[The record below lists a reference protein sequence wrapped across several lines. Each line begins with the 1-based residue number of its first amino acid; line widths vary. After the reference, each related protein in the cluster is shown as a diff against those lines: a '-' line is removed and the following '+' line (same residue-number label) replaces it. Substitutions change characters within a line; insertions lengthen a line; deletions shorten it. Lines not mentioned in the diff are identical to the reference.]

1 MKANLRQRH
10 LGIYC
15 VLGTLACGLA
25 IGLKIAAVWGV
36 DAYVYSLPMVGGVL
50 ASLEVAEIANPI
62 LLALLGL
69 ALGALT
75 YYLPTGSSPSV
86 RLLLLGLAL
95 PLVLI
100 MGHRLRYNIW
110 LQQVAEQE
118 SLSMSQARQAT
129 NEFLRRE
136 TSKSG
141 ILGFY
146 WYTATRATPPI
157 RLNNLE
163 RSNDTSSLQA
173 QLTALGQRQ
182 TGLLGLAFSIYN
194 WLFAHAGWG
203 IRAIYALLSGVMG
216 LAYFYKGQQWAERK
230 RRR

>member
-1 MKANLRQRH
+1 MQAKLRQRH

-15 VLGTLACGLA
+15 VLGILACGLA
-25 IGLKIAAVWGV
+25 IGSKVAVAWGI
-36 DAYVYSLPMVGGVL
+36 DSYVYSLPIVGGVL
-50 ASLEVAEIANPI
+50 ASLEVAEIASPI
-62 LLALLGL
+62 LLAILGVI
-69 ALGALT
+69 LGALT
-75 YYLPTGSSPSV
+75 YYLPASSGPTI
-86 RLLLLGLAL
+86 RLLLLGLTL

-100 MGHRLRYNIW
+100 AGHCVRYNTW

-118 SLSMSQARQAT
+118 SLSARQARQAT

-136 TSKSG
+136 TAQSG
-141 ILGFY
+141 IVGFY
-146 WYTATRATPPI
+146 WYTATRAAPPV

-163 RSNDTSSLQA
+163 RANDTNSLQV
-173 QLTALGQRQ
+173 QLTDLGRRQ

-203 IRAIYALLSGVMG
+203 IRAIYALLSGFMG
-216 LAYFYKGQQWAERK
+216 LSYFYRGQRWAERK